1 MPGWAHQG
9 MPGTEWDPVHLSA
22 PSYRYRCGPCREPVE
37 NARGEDGFELLGK
50 HHQHVA
56 VASLRPILGRQ
67 RNRKGTYHGPEC
79 RQADAPTA
87 NATASFLQIFS
98 DMNRTKASLM
108 AVVAGVALAGCATLS
123 EIAALRR
130 VDFSLSGTT
139 GTTLAG
145 VPIEQA
151 RSIDDLRTTDVVR
164 IGAALARGELPLE
177 SDLLVEAANPADG
190 VQARLLEL
198 DWTLFLEDEETVSGV
213 LDREFVLPPGDP
225 VTIPVRVR
233 LDLLDFFDGSTEEL
247 VDLALALA
255 GAEEPQEVRLEAI
268 PSIQTP
274 LGPMRYPS
282 PIRIEHEVGSV
293 ID

>member
-1 MPGWAHQG
+1 
-9 MPGTEWDPVHLSA
+9 
-22 PSYRYRCGPCREPVE
+22 
-37 NARGEDGFELLGK
+37 
-50 HHQHVA
+50 
-56 VASLRPILGRQ
+56 
-67 RNRKGTYHGPEC
+67 
-79 RQADAPTA
+79 
-87 NATASFLQIFS
+87 
-98 DMNRTKASLM
+98 MNRTHVFLAAIL
-108 AVVAGVALAGCATLS
+108 AGTILSGCATLS
-123 EIAALRR
+123 EIGALRR
-130 VDFSLSGTT
+130 VDFSLAGTT

-151 RSIDDLRTTDVVR
+151 REIDDLRATDVVR

-177 SDLLVEAANPADG
+177 GDVLVEAANPADG
-190 VQARLLEL
+190 VQARLIQL

-233 LDLLDFFDGSTEEL
+233 LDLLDFFDGSTEEMI
-247 VDLALALA
+247 DLALALA

-268 PSIQTP
+268 PSIDTP

>member
-1 MPGWAHQG
+1 
-9 MPGTEWDPVHLSA
+9 
-22 PSYRYRCGPCREPVE
+22 
-37 NARGEDGFELLGK
+37 
-50 HHQHVA
+50 
-56 VASLRPILGRQ
+56 
-67 RNRKGTYHGPEC
+67 
-79 RQADAPTA
+79 
-87 NATASFLQIFS
+87 
-98 DMNRTKASLM
+98 MNRIHVFLGSLL
-108 AVVAGVALAGCATLS
+108 AGGTIAGCATLN

-130 VDFSLSGTT
+130 VDFSLIGAT

-151 RSIDDLRTTDVVR
+151 RSIDDLRATDVVR

-177 SDLLVEAANPADG
+177 SDLLVEAANPENG
-190 VQARLLEL
+190 TQARLLQL

-213 LDREFVLPPGDP
+213 LDRQFVLPPGNP
-225 VTIPVRVR
+225 VTIPVTVR

-268 PSIQTP
+268 PSIETP